1 MSFLYIVHSTF
12 EIPVVEKVD
21 EVIRI
26 YKNRSRSVDQAE
38 GFLNFHLLQ
47 NQKKPN
53 FLTVQISWETK
64 EHYMKWV
71 TSEDFKRI
79 HELEKKYPDQE
90 LAGIV
95 PKVEQFK
102 VVAT

>member
-1 MSFLYIVHSTF
+1 MFIVHSTF
-12 EIPVVEKVD
+12 EIPVIEKVD
-21 EVIRI
+21 EVIQI
-26 YKNRSRSVDQAE
+26 YKNRSKLVDQAE
-38 GFLNFHLLQ
+38 GFLHFQLLQ

-53 FLTVQISWETK
+53 FLTVQISWESK

-90 LAGIV
+90 LAQIV
-95 PKVEQFK
+95 PKVEQFE